1 MSRLLN
7 ILCSPFKK
15 NFSFFLVLAI
25 LASIADVIAWMIYGE
40 PIFAVYL
47 GLHGFL
53 MCYVIALIFNIIRYK
68 LLRKIYAVVF
78 ISLGVI
84 SFLVDV
90 VCHYTF
96 HIGFSK
102 DFVSV
107 IMGTNLAESLEFANT
122 FFTFEIFIIF
132 VVTILILGV
141 IYYYRNIINILGGK
155 FAYLFLLISF
165 IGTAAICVKNSKN
178 WDGVYLYKIKTFF
191 SYSAP
196 VNLKEHLQNPS
207 IENVGDGPKN
217 IVLVIGESFSKRHS
231 SLYGYKKNTNPIL
244 AKLEE
249 DSLLFVYKNVTSAE
263 LTTIASFQSLMSTY
277 RPEYKLEIN
286 WYDCVTLPEII
297 SKTNYKSIWISNQS
311 RDGMFDNIV
320 SQYAEL
326 CDTTVWVGN
335 KFAGLYKVDLDELV
349 LQKIR
354 NLKECFNDKNVFIV
368 HLMGSHYSFK
378 SRYPEKYNVFTP
390 DGYEDFEKH
399 QRLTLAEYDNSILY
413 NDYIVS
419 EICKLFETDETIVLY
434 FSDHG
439 LDVYDSDTNYVGHSR
454 LIDSLS
460 IKVGR
465 EIPFM
470 IYASPKYQ
478 NNFPRRMDDIKHTQ
492 TKPFRTDDILYT
504 IMDIMDVKF
513 IDNDDVNKY
522 SLLKY

>member
-1 MSRLLN
+1 M
-7 ILCSPFKK
+7 ILSWCERSE
-15 NFSFFLVLAI
+15 VTI
-25 LASIADVIAWMIYGE
+25 LYIY
-40 PIFAVYL
+40 
-47 GLHGFL
+47 
-53 MCYVIALIFNIIRYK
+53 
-68 LLRKIYAVVF
+68 
-78 ISLGVI
+78 
-84 SFLVDV
+84 
-90 VCHYTF
+90 
-96 HIGFSK
+96 
-102 DFVSV
+102 
-107 IMGTNLAESLEFANT
+107 
-122 FFTFEIFIIF
+122 FFTFEIFFIF
-132 VVTILILGV
+132 VVTILILAV
-141 IYYYRNIINILGGK
+141 IYYYRSIINRLGRK
-155 FAYLFLLISF
+155 FAYLLLLIGF
-165 IGTAAICVKNSKN
+165 VGTVAICVKRSKN

-196 VNLKEHLQNPS
+196 VNLKEHLQNPA

-231 SLYGYKKNTNPIL
+231 SLYDYEKNTNPIL
-244 AKLEE
+244 TKLEK
-249 DSLLFVYKNVTSAE
+249 DSLLFVYENVTSAE
-263 LTTIASFQSLMSTY
+263 LTTIASFQSMMSTY
-277 RPEYKLEIN
+277 RPEYKLNKN

-297 SKTNYKSIWISNQS
+297 SKTDYKSIWISNQS

-335 KFAGLYKVDLDELV
+335 KFAGLYKEDLDELV
-349 LQKIR
+349 LHEIR
-354 NLKECFNDKNVFIV
+354 NFKACLNDKNVFIV

-378 SRYPEKYNVFTP
+378 SRYPEKYNIFTP
-390 DGYEDFEKH
+390 GAYEEFEKH

-419 EICKLFETDETIVLY
+419 EICKLFETEETIV
-434 FSDHG
+434 FDVSDHG
-439 LDVYDSDTNYVGHSR
+439 LDVDDSDTNYVGHSR

-478 NNFPRRMDDIKHTQ
+478 NSFPERMDDIKRTL
-492 TKPFRTDDILYT
+492 TKSFRTDDILYSV
-504 IMDIMDVKF
+504 MDIMNVKF